1 MKKNLILLLIILP
14 IYYLYSIKLPKEP
27 ELKSPEIQDESN
39 LKPVIIDIYGTAFK
53 IRGNAYIKEFTLKI
67 KTLKEGFT
75 FYKDISLNSIKEIE
89 ILEWKGVLYDK
100 EKASYLF
107 YPVYYKIIDNNNIS
121 FEYKQNIKELN
132 KIIVTTP
139 YGKTTVFSIFFDYF
153 NGKKWE
159 SGIEGLSLTREK
171 PIPKVFT
178 KIILEVKED
187 NNKKNE

>member
-89 ILEWKGVLYDK
+89 IGSSFGNSLITFSNYRAFIVKFFINEILPSNPEKENFIFVFDLKDK
-100 EKASYLF
+100 N
-107 YPVYYKIIDNNNIS
+107 YKIVGIS
-121 FEYKQNIKELN
+121 QQ
-132 KIIVTTP
+132 
-139 YGKTTVFSIFFDYF
+139 
-153 NGKKWE
+153 
-159 SGIEGLSLTREK
+159 
-171 PIPKVFT
+171 
-178 KIILEVKED
+178 
-187 NNKKNE
+187 